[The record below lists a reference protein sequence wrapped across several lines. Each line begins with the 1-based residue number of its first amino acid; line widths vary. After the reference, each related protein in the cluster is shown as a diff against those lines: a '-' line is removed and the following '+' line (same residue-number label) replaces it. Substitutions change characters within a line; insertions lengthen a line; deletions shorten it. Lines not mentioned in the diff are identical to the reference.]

1 MFCAQMG
8 HAKIAVEI
16 IAFGSC
22 LDAAFNSS
30 AICTEESAPIKVI
43 TSLLIPTK
51 QAVPILPQPALSWK
65 SVNTSFALD
74 RGPITNRTIKNVT
87 NPTEYK
93 TNTVDLIPGSLLAR
107 KILKRIAKE

>member
-30 AICTEESAPIKVI
+30 AICTEESAPI
-43 TSLLIPTK
+43 PTK

-74 RGPITNRTIKNVT
+74 RGPITNRTIKKVT
-87 NPTEYK
+87 NPAEYK